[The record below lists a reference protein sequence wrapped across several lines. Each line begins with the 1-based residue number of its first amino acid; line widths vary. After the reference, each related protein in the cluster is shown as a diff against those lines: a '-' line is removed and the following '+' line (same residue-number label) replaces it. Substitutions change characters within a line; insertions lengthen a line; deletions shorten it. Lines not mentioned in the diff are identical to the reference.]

1 MCGISSLEKNYPPV
15 YPHTLSY
22 AMEHGAADDYLDS
35 RKLNLDCKNA
45 IEEAIKEN
53 FDGMH
58 LAQETAEK
66 GIGGIWCREN
76 FLCACKHD
84 TEAFL

>member
-66 GIGGIWCREN
+66 VLEAYGAEN